1 MISMTKSRVESIDLL
16 KGVVMI
22 VMALDHIRDYFHYSA
37 FFFDPSDPTQS
48 TIPIFFTRFITHFCA
63 PSFSFLAGLSA
74 FMAGKRKTKN
84 ELSLFL
90 LKRGIWLI
98 LLEMTV
104 VNFGWYF
111 DVHFNTL
118 GFLVIAVLGIS
129 MIVLAA
135 LIHLPK
141 LFILLFGCLSIL
153 GHNMLENIHFDNI
166 FWWILHERFVYKFS
180 ATSKFYFE
188 YHVIPWSAVMALGY
202 YFGSYYDNS
211 FDVIKRKKIF
221 NIIGISAILVFITL
235 RWTNIYGDP
244 NLFKHYGTLT
254 KDLMSFLNL
263 TKYPPSL
270 LYLLVTLGFVFLFLA
285 NTENLKGRIVNFFST
300 FGRVPFFYY
309 IIHIYLIHILAL
321 FMAELS
327 GFGWEKMILSDWV
340 SEVSRLKGFGF
351 SLSVV
356 YIIWIFIIAFLYPFC
371 KKFDKYKQTHKD
383 KWWLSYL

>member
-1 MISMTKSRVESIDLL
+1 MTKNRVESIDLL

-22 VMALDHIRDYFHYSA
+22 
-37 FFFDPSDPTQS
+37 
-48 TIPIFFTRFITHFCA
+48 
-63 PSFSFLAGLSA
+63 
-74 FMAGKRKTKN
+74 
-84 ELSLFL
+84 
-90 LKRGIWLI
+90 
-98 LLEMTV
+98 
-104 VNFGWYF
+104 
-111 DVHFNTL
+111 
-118 GFLVIAVLGIS
+118 
-129 MIVLAA
+129 
-135 LIHLPK
+135 
-141 LFILLFGCLSIL
+141 
-153 GHNMLENIHFDNI
+153 
-166 FWWILHERFVYKFS
+166 
-180 ATSKFYFE
+180 
-188 YHVIPWSAVMALGY
+188 VMALGY

-321 FMAELS
+321 FMAELC
-327 GFGWEKMILSDWV
+327 GFGWEKMVLSDWV
-340 SEVSRLKGFGF
+340 SEVSGLKGFGF

>member
-1 MISMTKSRVESIDLL
+1 
-16 KGVVMI
+16 
-22 VMALDHIRDYFHYSA
+22 
-37 FFFDPSDPTQS
+37 
-48 TIPIFFTRFITHFCA
+48 
-63 PSFSFLAGLSA
+63 
-74 FMAGKRKTKN
+74 MAGKRKTKN